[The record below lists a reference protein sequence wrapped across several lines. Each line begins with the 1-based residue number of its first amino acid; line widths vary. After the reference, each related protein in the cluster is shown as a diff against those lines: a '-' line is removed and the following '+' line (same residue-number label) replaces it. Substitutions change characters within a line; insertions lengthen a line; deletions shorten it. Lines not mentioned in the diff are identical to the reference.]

1 MDISLMALAA
11 SFLLTLPLW
20 MLCHKIFPAF
30 SFSLAGELL
39 ANLAGSLIA
48 GYLVSAMFFP

>member
-20 MLCHKIFPAF
+20 VLCHKIFPAF